1 MKKSLASSFHLKYS
15 KRDRFVIKQIAIF
28 YGIGIVGF
36 WIPFTHSFFTKLT
49 PLALIL
55 SVVLLYYYNENRLNW
70 KKSLYFLFVF
80 FASFIIEVL
89 GVKTGAIF
97 GSYRYGSGLGLKLFE
112 TPILIGINWAL
123 MVYMSSAVFS
133 KRSKNFF
140 FQVVLSYFLMLFY
153 DFILEHSASK
163 MDMWYWAGNQ
173 IPVSN
178 YLMWFFIAIVFQ
190 AIRYFSKIEIAN
202 KIAMPLFFI
211 QMIFFLIIQ
220 IV

>member
-1 MKKSLASSFHLKYS
+1 MKKSLASSFHQKYS
-15 KRDRFVIKQIAIF
+15 KKDRFVIQQIAIF

-49 PLALIL
+49 PIALIL
-55 SVVLLYYYNENRLNW
+55 SVVLLYYYNENHLNW
-70 KKSLYFLFVF
+70 KISAYFIFVF
-80 FASFIIEVL
+80 LASYVIEVF
-89 GVKTGAIF
+89 GVKTGVIF
-97 GSYRYGSGLGLKLFE
+97 GSYHYGGGLGLKLFE

-133 KRSKNFF
+133 KKSRNFF
-140 FQVVLSYFLMLFY
+140 FQVIASSLLMLIY

-173 IPVSN
+173 IPFLN
-178 YLMWFFIAIVFQ
+178 YWMWFVIAILFQ

-202 KIAMPLFFI
+202 KMAMPLFLV
-211 QMIFFLIIQ
+211 QMIFFLIVQ